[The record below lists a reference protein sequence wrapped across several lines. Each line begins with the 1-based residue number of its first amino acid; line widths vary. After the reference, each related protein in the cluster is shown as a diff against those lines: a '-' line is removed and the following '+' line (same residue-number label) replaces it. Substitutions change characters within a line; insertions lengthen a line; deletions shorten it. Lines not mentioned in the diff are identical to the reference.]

1 MNQPGGGGR
10 AIPGGAAPEP
20 ALAPFP
26 DEEKEHKDD
35 VILVWSKKRINL

>member
-20 ALAPFP
+20 ALALFP
-26 DEEKEHKDD
+26 DEENEHKDD